1 MAMHPA
7 TAISLSKALQT
18 AQRRDAEHRRLRA
31 EATRRKATE
40 AAEPTA
46 PRAWPLRLLRLG
58 NAGSRA

>member
-40 AAEPTA
+40 PTA
-46 PRAWPLRLLRLG
+46 PHAWSLRLLRLG

>member
-1 MAMHPA
+1 MHPA
-7 TAISLSKALQT
+7 TAISLSKALQS

-40 AAEPTA
+40 PAA

-58 NAGSRA
+58 NAGSSA

>member
-1 MAMHPA
+1 MHPA

-31 EATRRKATE
+31 EAARRKATE
-40 AAEPTA
+40 PAV
-46 PRAWPLRLLRLG
+46 PRAWPLRILRLG